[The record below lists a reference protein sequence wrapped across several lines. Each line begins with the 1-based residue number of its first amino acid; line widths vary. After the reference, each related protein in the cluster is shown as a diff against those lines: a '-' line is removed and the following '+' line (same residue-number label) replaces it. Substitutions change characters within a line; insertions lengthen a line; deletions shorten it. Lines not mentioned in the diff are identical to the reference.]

1 MPALSLGPTVFTP
14 KLSAWAESEIMD
26 LIVEKQD
33 GARVG
38 PRGGRGGEGGG
49 LSAAVP
55 FRKLFTDEIL
65 EPRYKVSK
73 SPYGP

>member
-1 MPALSLGPTVFTP
+1 
-14 KLSAWAESEIMD
+14 MD

-38 PRGGRGGEGGG
+38 PRGGRGEEGGG

>member
-1 MPALSLGPTVFTP
+1 
-14 KLSAWAESEIMD
+14 MD

-38 PRGGRGGEGGG
+38 PRGGDGAGGSLQLYLFKE
-49 LSAAVP
+49 
-55 FRKLFTDEIL
+55 LFTDDIL

-73 SPYGP
+73 GPCGP